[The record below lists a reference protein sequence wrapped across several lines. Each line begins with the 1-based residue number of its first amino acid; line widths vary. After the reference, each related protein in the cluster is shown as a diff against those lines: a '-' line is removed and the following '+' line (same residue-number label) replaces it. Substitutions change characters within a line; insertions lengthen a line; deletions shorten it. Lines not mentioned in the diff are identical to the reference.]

1 MKIEVVE
8 RKVKQVWNEVVSE
21 PVENPADV
29 EAYLDTLEIR
39 SADREMFVVLHL
51 DVRNRG
57 RRP

>member
-29 EAYLDTLEIR
+29 TAYLDTLDIR
-39 SADREMFVVLHL
+39 ISRSR
-51 DVRNRG
+51 DVRRPPPRRPQPG